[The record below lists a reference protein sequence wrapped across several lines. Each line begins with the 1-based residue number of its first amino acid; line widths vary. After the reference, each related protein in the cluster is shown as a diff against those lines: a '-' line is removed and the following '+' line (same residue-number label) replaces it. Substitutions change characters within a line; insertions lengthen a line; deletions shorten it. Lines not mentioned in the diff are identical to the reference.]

1 MVAADYQHIWDCCCD
16 HGLLGA
22 SLLTKDRQHNTRA
35 TIHFVDIVPELMHTL
50 SRKLNQFY
58 PLEDYNWQTHCLDV
72 TQLPLKD
79 FQGKHL
85 VIIAGVGGDLMMR
98 FIDTIIKNHPN
109 TDIDF
114 LLCPVH
120 HQFALRKLLRSYQF
134 SLKRESLIE
143 ENKRFY
149 EILLVSNQSNK
160 NAEISPTGKAIWQ
173 ADSKQQAVICQNYL
187 EKTLAHYQRI
197 ELGGNN
203 LASEAIKVYKTQLF
217 NDQQGKPTPFKF
229 HLKIK

>member
-1 MVAADYQHIWDCCCD
+1 MKLSKRLEQLKSMVAADYQHIWDCCCD
-16 HGLLGA
+16 HGFLGVA
-22 SLLTKDRQHNTRA
+22 LLTKNSEPNSRT
-35 TIHFVDIVPELMHTL
+35 TIHFVDIVPELMQTL
-50 SRKLNQFY
+50 SSKLNHFY
-58 PLEDYNWQTHCLDV
+58 PIEDYTWQTHCLDASH
-72 TQLPLKD
+72 LPLHKY
-79 FQGKHL
+79 QGKHL
-85 VIIAGVGGDLMMR
+85 IIIAGVGGDLMMR

-203 LASEAIKVYKTQLF
+203 LASEATKAYKTQLL
-217 NDQQGKPTPFKF
+217 NDR
-229 HLKIK
+229 